1 MNWDDA
7 RIFLAVAR
15 EGQLLAAARRLG
27 VNHATVGRRLTALEA
42 SLGAKLVERR
52 PIGCALTEEGELFR
66 ERAERIEA
74 EWQAAQGAF
83 GPVGALAGRV
93 RIGAPDGFGTAFLAP
108 RLGALLDLHPELSLD
123 LVPVSQAFS
132 LARREADIAVTVDRP
147 EEGRLV
153 SRKLVDYRL
162 GLYAA
167 TAYLDRAGRP
177 DALAD
182 LARHRLVGPVED
194 LVHSRSI
201 AYAAD
206 LDTSWPTRLGVS
218 SALGQTEAAA
228 AGAGIAILH
237 DFIAAGRAGLE
248 RVLPDES
255 IERTYWLVMHE
266 TSRHIPRVRAVSEYV
281 AEIVKLERHIF

>member
-42 SLGAKLVERR
+42 SLGTKLVERR
-52 PIGCALTEEGELFR
+52 PVGCALTEEGEVFR

-74 EWQAAQGAF
+74 EWHAAQGAV

-108 RLGALLDLHPELSLD
+108 RLGALLELHPELSLD

-132 LARREADIAVTVDRP
+132 LARREADIAVAIDRP

-167 TAYLDRAGRP
+167 TAYLERAGRP
-177 DALAD
+177 AD
-182 LARHRLVGPVED
+182 LSDLSRHRLIGPVED

-218 SALGQTEAAA
+218 SALGQTEAAV

-237 DFIAAGRAGLE
+237 DFIAAGRMGLE
-248 RVLPDES
+248 RVLPGES
-255 IERTYWLVMHE
+255 IQRTYWLVMHE

-281 AEIVKLERHIF
+281 AEIVRSERHIF

>member
-27 VNHATVGRRLTALEA
+27 VNHATVGRRLSALEA
-42 SLGAKLVERR
+42 SLGVRLVERR
-52 PIGCALTEEGELFR
+52 PAGCALTEEGERFA

-74 EWQAAQGAF
+74 EWLDAQGAF
-83 GPVGALAGRV
+83 GPVGALSGRV

-108 RLGALLDLHPELSLD
+108 RFGPFLDLHPELSLE

-132 LARREADIAVTVDRP
+132 FARREADLAVTVDRP
-147 EEGRLV
+147 QEGRVV

-162 GLYAA
+162 GLYASS
-167 TAYLDRAGRP
+167 AYLDRAGRP
-177 DALAD
+177 QTLTD

-206 LDTSWPTRLGVS
+206 LRTEWTTRLAIS
-218 SALGQTEAAA
+218 SALGQTEAAV

-248 RVLPDES
+248 RVLPAES
-255 IERTYWLVMHE
+255 VRRTYWLVMHE
-266 TSRHIPRVRAVSEYV
+266 TSRRIPRVKAVSDYV
-281 AEIVKLERHIF
+281 AEIVKAERHIF